1 MPTNANAKPTHSLS
15 CGRFTLEVGAQ
26 ARPLVMG
33 ILNLTPDSFSD
44 GGAFAA
50 LPQALV
56 QAQKLVDEGA
66 DILDIGAESTRP
78 GATKLSHEEEWARL
92 EPVLNELVKWR
103 VPVSVDT
110 YKAATMRKAIDKGCD
125 MINCVAGF
133 RDEGAVDVVA
143 KSAVALCVMHMQGQ
157 PQTMQRDPQYADVV
171 SETRDFL
178 QARTQ
183 VLQAAGVTPDRI
195 VLDPGYGFGKTT
207 EHNLSLLKYQSDLL
221 SLGFPLLAGLSRKG
235 ILGLITKRPAD
246 KRLAASLAA
255 ALFAAEQGARI
266 LRVHDVAETLD
277 VLNVWRACES
287 GTIPAVNSE
296 N

>member
-1 MPTNANAKPTHSLS
+1 MPTNHSLS

-44 GGAFAA
+44 GGAFVA
-50 LPQALV
+50 LPQALA
-56 QAQKLVDEGA
+56 QAQKLMDEGA

-78 GATKLSHEEEWARL
+78 GATKLSHEQEWERL
-92 EPVLNELVKWR
+92 TPVLNELVKWQ
-103 VPVSVDT
+103 VPISVDT
-110 YKAATMRKAIDKGCD
+110 YKAATMRKAIDTGCD

-133 RDEGAVDVVA
+133 RDEGAVDAVA
-143 KSAVALCVMHMQGQ
+143 KSAVALCVMHMQGE

-171 SETRDFL
+171 HEVRDFL
-178 QARTQ
+178 QARAQ
-183 VLQAAGVTPDRI
+183 VLQAAGVTANRI
-195 VLDPGYGFGKTT
+195 VIDPGYGFGKTT
-207 EHNLSLLKYQSDLL
+207 EHNLGLLKHQSDLL

-235 ILGLITKRPAD
+235 ILGLMTKRPAD

-266 LRVHDVAETLD
+266 LRVHDVAETRD

-287 GTIPAVNSE
+287 GTILAVNSE

>member
-1 MPTNANAKPTHSLS
+1 MLTNADSKTNAKAMHALC

-44 GGAFAA
+44 GGAFIA
-50 LPQALV
+50 LPQALA
-56 QAQKLVDEGA
+56 QAQKLRDEGA

-78 GATKLSHEEEWARL
+78 GATKLSHGQEWARL
-92 EPVLNELVKWR
+92 APVLNELVKWQ

-110 YKAATMRKAIDKGCD
+110 YKAATMRKAIDAGCD

-133 RDEGAVDVVA
+133 RDEGAVDAVA
-143 KSAVALCVMHMQGQ
+143 KSSVALCVMHMQGE

-171 SETRDFL
+171 HEVRDFL
-178 QARTQ
+178 QTRAQ
-183 VLQAAGVTPDRI
+183 VLQAAGVSPDRI

-207 EHNLSLLKYQSDLL
+207 EHNLSLLKHQSDLL

-266 LRVHDVAETLD
+266 LRVHDVAETGD

-287 GTIPAVNSE
+287 GKIQTV
-296 N
+296 